1 MLQGSPL
8 KRQLKHLN
16 NRKEQPDR
24 RPRPRASE
32 SGGDVGVR
40 ARDAGD
46 APGRVGETRGA
57 PGTVSTNSARRSPS
71 FADSSGSVA
80 SVPCSNTNVAT
91 AFTRSWPWTPIWLL
105 FSIVQVLKLT
115 LKRAALQHPFHERPP
130 AR

>member
-1 MLQGSPL
+1 MMGPTGGSQCTNPHSAGRGPFVKWMLQGSPL

-57 PGTVSTNSARRSPS
+57 PGGVGGDCTRRSPS

-80 SVPCSNTNVAT
+80 SVPCSNTNV
-91 AFTRSWPWTPIWLL
+91 
-105 FSIVQVLKLT
+105 
-115 LKRAALQHPFHERPP
+115 
-130 AR
+130 